1 MDKLIQVRNLCK
13 DFEEKS
19 VLNHASLEVSENEII
34 GLLGANGVRKKT
46 ILKLLS
52 GLLEPTVEQIKIS
65 SYNP

>member
-19 VLNHASLEVSENEII
+19 VLNHVSLEVSENEII
-34 GLLGANGVRKKT
+34 GLLGANGAGKTT

-52 GLLEPTVEQIKIS
+52 GLLEPTEEQIKIS